1 MVGEIFLTKH
11 FKKTKI
17 TIIKIRKPVRSEI
30 NEELQWVGA
39 SLGLFNLRDKDR
51 SCFRIFV
58 ELLKSSKIGNGLSS
72 DEIAFKSGLSRG
84 TVIHHINKLIE
95 SGLVIVEE
103 RKYILREAKLEPL
116 IDEVEKDVLRSL
128 DGLRAIAK
136 DIDKKM

>member
-1 MVGEIFLTKH
+1 MVNH
-11 FKKTKI
+11 YQKI

>member
-1 MVGEIFLTKH
+1 MVNLYP
-11 FKKTKI
+11 KI
-17 TIIKIRKPVRSEI
+17 TIIKIRRPARNEI
-30 NEELQWVGA
+30 NEELQWIGA

-58 ELLKSSKIGNGLSS
+58 ELLKSSKKGEGLSS

-103 RKYILREAKLEPL
+103 RKYVLREAKLEPL
-116 IDEVEKDVLRSL
+116 IDEIEKDVIRSRYPNSRKINI
-128 DGLRAIAK
+128 RA
-136 DIDKKM
+136 

>member
-1 MVGEIFLTKH
+1 MVNLYP
-11 FKKTKI
+11 KI
-17 TIIKIRKPVRSEI
+17 TIIKIRKPVRNEL

-58 ELLKSSKIGNGLSS
+58 ELLKSSKRGIGLSS
-72 DEIAFKSGLSRG
+72 DEIALRSGLSRG

-103 RKYILREAKLEPL
+103 RKYVLREAKLEPL
-116 IDEVEKDVLRSL
+116 IDEVEKDVIRSL

-136 DIDKKM
+136 DIDEKLI

>member
-1 MVGEIFLTKH
+1 MVNLYP
-11 FKKTKI
+11 KI
-17 TIIKIRKPVRSEI
+17 TIIKIRRPARNEI
-30 NEELQWVGA
+30 NEELQWIGA

-58 ELLKSSKIGNGLSS
+58 ELLKSSKIGKGLSS

-103 RKYILREAKLEPL
+103 RKYVLREAKLEPL
-116 IDEVEKDVLRSL
+116 IDEIEKDVIRSL

-136 DIDKKM
+136 DIDKKLI